1 MHLLIRLSNP
11 LLQFHQRHTLLRIL
25 EFRQRFRL
33 ELVPIFQLKEEQDV
47 ALQQLRHLLR
57 SLHQELIHQQELYE
71 LKLRLQFQRA
81 LGLHQ

>member
-11 LLQFHQRHTLLRIL
+11 LLQFHQRRKLLRIL

-33 ELVPIFQLKEEQDV
+33 KLAQVFRLKEEQV
-47 ALQQLRHLLR
+47 LVLQQLRHLLR
-57 SLHQELIHQQELYE
+57 SQHQVLTLPQVLYE
-71 LKLRLQFQRA
+71 LKLRLRFQRA

>member
-11 LLQFHQRHTLLRIL
+11 LLQFHQRHKLLQTL
-25 EFRQRFRL
+25 EFRQRFQL

-47 ALQQLRHLLR
+47 VLQQLRHLLR
-57 SLHQELIHQQELYE
+57 LQHQVLTLPQVLYE
-71 LKLRLQFQRA
+71 LKLRLRFQRA

>member
-11 LLQFHQRHTLLRIL
+11 LLQFHQRRKLLRIL

-33 ELVPIFQLKEEQDV
+33 ELAQVFRLKEEQV
-47 ALQQLRHLLR
+47 LVLQQLRHLLR
-57 SLHQELIHQQELYE
+57 LQHQVLTLPQVLYE

>member
-11 LLQFHQRHTLLRIL
+11 LLQFHQRRKLLRIL

-33 ELVPIFQLKEEQDV
+33 KLAQVFRLKEEQV
-47 ALQQLRHLLR
+47 LVLQQLRHLLR
-57 SLHQELIHQQELYE
+57 LQHQVLTLPQVLYE